1 MFSHITIIFL
11 VYFEWA
17 DMIIVMEDHQRTE
30 ISKRFPRQYIKK
42 QILNLDIPDI
52 YKYNQPELIEVLK
65 ENINGLELFNKT

>member
-1 MFSHITIIFL
+1 
-11 VYFEWA
+11 
-17 DMIIVMEDHQRTE
+17 MIIVMEDHQRTE